1 MTRGAEEEAGVLDL
15 IDQFLSDIVAN
26 PVALLAGIGIGIVI
40 GAAVTAAGRPW
51 R

>member
-1 MTRGAEEEAGVLDL
+1 VLEWV
-15 IDQFLSDIVAN
+15 DQIVGEISTN
-26 PVALLAGIGIGIVI
+26 PWLALLVGLGIGIVI